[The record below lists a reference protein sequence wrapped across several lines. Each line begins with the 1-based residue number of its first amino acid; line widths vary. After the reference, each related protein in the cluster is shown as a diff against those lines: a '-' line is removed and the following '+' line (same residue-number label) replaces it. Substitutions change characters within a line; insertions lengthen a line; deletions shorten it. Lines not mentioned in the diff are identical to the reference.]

1 MVRYGVSF
9 VSTNSDL
16 FFPNHCNTLHHTTF
30 PCTALYRHPIVVE
43 LYLRYI
49 SVQPF
54 CGVLVYHSYSRLFL
68 EGCMILYKHPYDTI
82 SRVLEKRIVKYIR
95 VTGLNLFSNETAPV
109 CGFAQGMGGRSSK
122 TSITFNFD
130 FISQLL
136 QSMLITHNQS
146 CIRHLYNKP
155 KTMPYHLLVCII
167 MSVRQ
172 AKIAKFNSYQL
183 TYSQETYL

>member
-1 MVRYGVSF
+1 
-9 VSTNSDL
+9 
-16 FFPNHCNTLHHTTF
+16 
-30 PCTALYRHPIVVE
+30 
-43 LYLRYI
+43 
-49 SVQPF
+49 
-54 CGVLVYHSYSRLFL
+54 
-68 EGCMILYKHPYDTI
+68 MIRYKHPYDTI
-82 SRVLEKRIVKYIR
+82 SQVLEKLIVKYIG
-95 VTGLNLFSNETAPV
+95 VTGFDLFSNETAPV

-172 AKIAKFNSYQL
+172 AKIAKIQL
-183 TYSQETYL
+183 VSAYLFTRDLFVSCNVKIVSSNAPLLAAFHRLGPAHSPDAAITMSPGTQYLCLSLVWYCNLCCHTGP